1 LGFFAQQGPKN
12 TTFQDLKIQSEAS
25 LPLSTNRNKNLPFLF
40 KNTRKTHDLKNL
52 NYLGSNI
59 SI

>member
-1 LGFFAQQGPKN
+1 LGLFAQQLPKN
-12 TTFQDLKIQSEAS
+12 TAFQDLKIQSEAS

-40 KNTRKTHDLKNL
+40 KNTRKTNDLKDL
-52 NYLGSNI
+52 NYLGSKI